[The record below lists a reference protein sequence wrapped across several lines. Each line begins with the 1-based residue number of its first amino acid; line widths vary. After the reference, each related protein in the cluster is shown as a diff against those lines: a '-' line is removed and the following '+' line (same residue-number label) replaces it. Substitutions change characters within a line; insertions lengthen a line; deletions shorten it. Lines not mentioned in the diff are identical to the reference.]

1 MSCYKIL
8 KRGLD
13 ILISLLA
20 LILLWPLLIL
30 IAIAIKVESK
40 GPAVFRQERAGK
52 DGVPFIFYKFRTMTV
67 DADPYGNSPKSGR
80 DPRLTKIGRILREY
94 SLDELL
100 QLFNILKGEMSFVGP
115 RPLYLS
121 QISEWSERQKK
132 RLLAKPGL
140 TGLAQISG
148 RAEITREEKLEL
160 DVKYVETAGFL
171 ADVRI
176 ALATIASVFHRKGIY
191 EKKYSETEPTRGMK
205 P

>member
-205 P
+205 R